1 MKDSHVKQNNKNKK
15 KKIFIYLFIF
25 LKGKVGL
32 RVNKREVREDTP
44 HSLVERN
51 DEEGELLPIP
61 IL

>member
-15 KKIFIYLFIF
+15 KKIFIYFLFIF
-25 LKGKVGL
+25 KRQSR